1 MNCVIPSGNI
11 RIINKALH
19 TLAKVGDELY
29 IDAKQDYLQF
39 ATINQNKTSYVTF
52 DFQSVFF
59 SSYEIGNNRSV
70 DTSDALTCK
79 LHIKAML
86 NIFKLKGPKEKNIDW
101 CKIEFENDP
110 TRILLKL
117 KYKQDI
123 IVNHSIR
130 LIDMEYISV
139 AYDKDKMPNKINTAG
154 SFYGQILTN
163 FQLSDEDMS
172 LEIKRNK
179 VTIRNYDVASDN
191 VGNRIR
197 SQVVLNSKEFTLY
210 QINQE
215 CNITMCFKPF
225 RAAVAFA
232 EAFTLPILMN
242 VDSGGKPVIMTIKN
256 AIFEANFILSTL
268 SPDGLTQS
276 YATSNMF
283 STADKSKNTE
293 LTKDDHT
300 MIENIN
306 WDSDF

>member
-172 LEIKRNK
+172 LELQGTKGAAI
-179 VTIRNYDVASDN
+179 TLDIGN
-191 VGNRIR
+191 V
-197 SQVVLNSKEFTLY
+197 
-210 QINQE
+210 
-215 CNITMCFKPF
+215 F
-225 RAAVAFA
+225 RF
-232 EAFTLPILMN
+232 
-242 VDSGGKPVIMTIKN
+242 
-256 AIFEANFILSTL
+256 
-268 SPDGLTQS
+268 
-276 YATSNMF
+276 
-283 STADKSKNTE
+283 
-293 LTKDDHT
+293 
-300 MIENIN
+300 
-306 WDSDF
+306 